1 MSVVY
6 GSDRRSVKWKSCKIG
21 ESTFGFHKHRGPCG
35 EEDLF
40 FFLSWMHY
48 STLNFMRRTRE
59 EISSLCLDKM
69 YLSLN

>member
-40 FFLSWMHY
+40 F
-48 STLNFMRRTRE
+48 
-59 EISSLCLDKM
+59 SLPGCIIVL
-69 YLSLN
+69 